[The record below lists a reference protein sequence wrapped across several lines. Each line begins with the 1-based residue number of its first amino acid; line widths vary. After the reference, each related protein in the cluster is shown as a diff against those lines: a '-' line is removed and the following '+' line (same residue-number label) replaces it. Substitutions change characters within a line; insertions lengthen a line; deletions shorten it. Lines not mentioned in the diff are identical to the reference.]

1 MSSGGPGKPGALL
14 EYRRLLASPV
24 GCRYASRGSMDFRQT
39 VFAFDYHTEGEP
51 MRIVH
56 AGVPGLAGAT
66 MLERSHDFA
75 RRHDA
80 LRRLVLDEPRGH
92 DAMCAAFLTAPCDPS
107 ADRGVVFVEPLG
119 VVHMCGHGTI
129 AIAAMLVETGAVPRR
144 EPETTVTLD
153 TAAGL
158 VTARVHVAGD
168 RVIGVTIQNVAS
180 YSAWLD
186 AKVDVPGLGTVMFD
200 LAYGGHFYAMVEAAR
215 VGLTIVPGAAARLI
229 EVGERIR
236 VAIERAFPL
245 VHPEG
250 EQSHGLLYIQFYGPP
265 GRPDADLKNTVVVAP
280 AALDRSPCGTG
291 TSARLAN
298 LHARG
303 ALALGQ
309 RFVHESIIG
318 TVFESRIVEV
328 TRVGSYDAVI
338 PEIRG
343 RAWLTGINQLVV
355 RADDP
360 FPSGFRL

>member
-1 MSSGGPGKPGALL
+1 
-14 EYRRLLASPV
+14 
-24 GCRYASRGSMDFRQT
+24 MDFVES
-39 VFAFDYHTEGEP
+39 VFAFDYNTEGEP

-56 AGVPGLAGAT
+56 AGGPALEGAT
-66 MLERSHDFA
+66 MLERSRDFT

-92 DAMCAAFLTAPCDPS
+92 SAMCAAFLTAPCDS
-107 ADRGVVFVEPLG
+107 AADRGVVFVEPLG

-129 AIAAMLVETGAVPRR
+129 AIATMLVESGAVPKRT
-144 EPETTVTLD
+144 PETVVTLD
-153 TAAGL
+153 TAAGR
-158 VTARVHVAGD
+158 VSARVHVEDD
-168 RVIGVTIQNVAS
+168 RVTGVTIRNVAS
-180 YSAWLD
+180 YSALLD
-186 AKVDVPGLGTVMFD
+186 AKVDVPGLGAVTFD
-200 LAYGGHFYAMVEAAR
+200 LAYGGHFYALVEAEGI
-215 VGLTIVPGAAARLI
+215 GLTLAPGESGRL
-229 EVGERIR
+229 VDAGERIR
-236 VAIERAFPL
+236 AAIEGAFAL

-250 EQSHGLLYIQFYGPP
+250 EQSRGLLYIQFFGPP
-265 GRPDADLKNTVVVAP
+265 GRFDADLRNAVVVAP

-303 ALALGQ
+303 TLRPGQ

-318 TVFESRIVEV
+318 TVFEGRIAGL
-328 TRVGSYDAVI
+328 TRIGPYEAVI

-355 RADDP
+355 RPGDP